1 MITVEQIL
9 TASEESA
16 VDWSQFGPSVLATVI
31 GFCLAIVFQQ
41 FVYELL
47 KNKILNNIKAK
58 NIVIDIKKELER
70 IAEVLHSL
78 NNGIIYVDPIKIPVW
93 EGILNTNEFELLLRF
108 KKAKFLK
115 RVTDDKDL
123 IKKYGKENLK
133 NLNFNLYDIIFSV
146 YGIVQEY
153 NKWWYI
159 YSENYAE
166 ALASN
171 GDKDKL
177 EPIKD
182 CINKIRDIMLKP
194 TLDNKK
200 ELGESIVILVNLI
213 ECIVEDKE
221 HKNKNLNFE
230 LDCLFDANRI

>member
-1 MITVEQIL
+1 MI
-9 TASEESA
+9 
-16 VDWSQFGPSVLATVI
+16 FR
-31 GFCLAIVFQQ
+31 
-41 FVYELL
+41 Y
-47 KNKILNNIKAK
+47 
-58 NIVIDIKKELER
+58 
-70 IAEVLHSL
+70 
-78 NNGIIYVDPIKIPVW
+78 
-93 EGILNTNEFELLLRF
+93 LLRF

-115 RVTDDKDL
+115 RVTDDNDL

-133 NLNFNLYDIIFSV
+133 SLNFNLYDIIFSV

>member
-70 IAEVLHSL
+70 IAEVLNSL

-115 RVTDDKDL
+115 RVTDDNDL
-123 IKKYGKENLK
+123 IKK
-133 NLNFNLYDIIFSV
+133 
-146 YGIVQEY
+146 
-153 NKWWYI
+153 
-159 YSENYAE
+159 
-166 ALASN
+166 
-171 GDKDKL
+171 
-177 EPIKD
+177 
-182 CINKIRDIMLKP
+182 IR
-194 TLDNKK
+194 
-200 ELGESIVILVNLI
+200 
-213 ECIVEDKE
+213 
-221 HKNKNLNFE
+221 
-230 LDCLFDANRI
+230 